1 MTHDADDSRFDRLTD
16 AMHQLGLGVARIEGA
31 VGALVA
37 RQEDHL
43 GRVDDHEK
51 RIRGIERRMYALP
64 SMATLLAIGS
74 LLVAVWS
81 RIT

>member
-1 MTHDADDSRFDRLTD
+1 MTPDADDTRFDRLTD
-16 AMHQLGLGVARIEGA
+16 AVHQLGLGVAKIEGA
-31 VGALVA
+31 VGALVV
-37 RQEDHL
+37 RQEDHF